1 MMQTTPWHER
11 DSTIEEEHR
20 FKRLLSLHALT
31 QCWTQ
36 VLDNTDSNLIERM
49 PKITLNQNLWLLE
62 KARVDEITL
71 ELSALVGSQN
81 IQEFLKEL
89 EETIWLIQISTL
101 ENAFS
106 QTSDPALLKNLL
118 KNASWSQG
126 KKTAEQD
133 WPNLP
138 FTTLTDAYQA
148 FTESHVN
155 GKSGF
160 LLGSAANQELG
171 FYWKKSPIQNP
182 SLNRSAQ
189 LEMLCELH
197 SEWVHGFFYGLSRVI
212 RCISQTVKAES
223 DSWIEF
229 TLLLT
234 Y

>member
-1 MMQTTPWHER
+1 MQTTPWHER

-20 FKRLLSLHALT
+20 FRQLMALHALT
-31 QCWTQ
+31 QSWTQ

-62 KARVDEITL
+62 KTRVDEIAL
-71 ELSALVGSQN
+71 ELASLVGAQN
-81 IQEFLKEL
+81 IQEFLKDL
-89 EETIWLIQISTL
+89 EETIWLIQVSTL

-106 QTSDPALLKNLL
+106 QSTDPALLKNLL

-126 KKTAEQD
+126 KKAAETE

-138 FTTLTDAYQA
+138 FTTLNDAYQA
-148 FTESHVN
+148 FIGSHVN

-160 LLGSAANQELG
+160 LLGSAANQELS
-171 FYWKKSPIQNP
+171 FYWKKSPRQNP
-182 SLNRSAQ
+182 SLNRSVQ

-197 SEWVHGFFYGLSRVI
+197 SEWIHGFFYGLSRVI
-212 RCISQTVKAES
+212 RCISQTVKAEQ
-223 DSWIEF
+223 DAWLEF